1 MSWYHIPGNQQDV
14 AVSTR
19 VRLARNLAGYPFPA
33 RLDASGAR
41 AIIEA
46 VGSVLEKNG
55 FVTTD
60 FSEISRGAA
69 GALAEKG
76 FISPRFIS
84 ESLPH
89 ALLLNDPCN
98 LAVMVCEED
107 HIRIQCILSGL
118 SLKDAYEGASK
129 VESLLDGAL
138 ELAFDER
145 WGYLTASPMELGT
158 AMRGSVTLS
167 LPLLSGTGRMEALAY
182 RLGQMGISLRP
193 CQGDGEAAGLLYRLT
208 NRGTLGVTEEETLAS
223 LAEAANSVI
232 DAERGLRN
240 GLSGEERERLADRIL
255 RAEGV
260 LRHAR
265 MVTAAELPGLLGLL
279 RLGAAMGVTPEIK
292 VETLTA
298 LLTEAMPAT
307 LALGAETPPK
317 HDTER
322 DILRA
327 RMVRERVFGV

>member
-1 MSWYHIPGNQQDV
+1 M
-14 AVSTR
+14 
-19 VRLARNLAGYPFPA
+19 
-33 RLDASGAR
+33 
-41 AIIEA
+41 
-46 VGSVLEKNG
+46 
-55 FVTTD
+55 
-60 FSEISRGAA
+60 
-69 GALAEKG
+69 
-76 FISPRFIS
+76 
-84 ESLPH
+84 
-89 ALLLNDPCN
+89 
-98 LAVMVCEED
+98 
-107 HIRIQCILSGL
+107 
-118 SLKDAYEGASK
+118 
-129 VESLLDGAL
+129 
-138 ELAFDER
+138 
-145 WGYLTASPMELGT
+145 
-158 AMRGSVTLS
+158 
-167 LPLLSGTGRMEALAY
+167 
-182 RLGQMGISLRP
+182 
-193 CQGDGEAAGLLYRLT
+193 LYRLT

-279 RLGAAMGVTPEIK
+279 RLGAAMGLTPEIK
-292 VETLTA
+292 VETLTT